1 MAYAVRPPLPMPRD
15 CRLPDLPRHS
25 QFLILT
31 LRLARE
37 LSVTDRNFQG
47 FVYTLCGIS
56 RVERALDAVGDV
68 LCCLNRAQRRLKIQ
82 ATVVEDIADD
92 ERRLLALLRCRW
104 DFGLALA
111 GTLVPRPSD
120 EILIRALS
128 RLADTLE

>member
-1 MAYAVRPPLPMPRD
+1 MSFAVHP
-15 CRLPDLPRHS
+15 RLPIPRNDRLADLPRHS

-37 LSVTDRNFQG
+37 LSVHDRNFQG

-68 LCCLNRAQRRLKIQ
+68 LCCLNRAPRRLEIQ
-82 ATVVEDIADD
+82 ATAVDDIAGD
-92 ERRLLALLRCRW
+92 ERRLLELLRCRW

-120 EILIRALS
+120 EILIRALN
-128 RLADTLE
+128 RLADALE